1 MFSETL
7 SMICPFQAGGS
18 LDAIS
23 IRPVALLISANL
35 IVNFGAVAGYALGMD
50 NAADENWQVWVS
62 LFPVD

>member
-1 MFSETL
+1 M
-7 SMICPFQAGGS
+7 
-18 LDAIS
+18 DAIS